1 VAVAETYVGG
11 IRPAGRPCGVGP
23 QSAFEGCRAGT
34 VVGIEEAVGIAE
46 AVGTEVVVLVSGHRF
61 AAVPGRSLAAVFDH
75 SFDAVSELGFVVVP
89 GRSLA
94 AVFGHSFDAVS
105 ELGFAVVRGHD
116 FDIVSGHCFVAVV
129 RHGFAAERVQR
140 WR

>member
-61 AAVPGRSLAAVFDH
+61 AAVPGRSLAAVF
-75 SFDAVSELGFVVVP
+75 
-89 GRSLA
+89 
-94 AVFGHSFDAVS
+94 GHSFDAAS